1 MRFATL
7 ALSALMAAAMYG
19 GAAAAKAPYRC
30 TDEAGLVLLTN
41 DAGASRIC
49 ELLSSHGKK
58 CPGKQCSI
66 RITKDP
72 DGHLYINGMTNG
84 TPVRYPVAKGARAVT
99 ICVRDQCKAQ

>member
-7 ALSALMAAAMYG
+7 ALPALVAAAMYG
-19 GAAAAKAPYRC
+19 GAAAANAPYRC
-30 TDEAGLVLLTN
+30 TDETGLVLLTN

-58 CPGKQCSI
+58 CPGKHCSI

-72 DGHLYINGMTNG
+72 DGRLYINGMSNG
-84 TPVRYPVAKGARAVT
+84 TPVRYPVAKGARDVT
-99 ICVRDQCKAQ
+99 ICVRDQCTAQ